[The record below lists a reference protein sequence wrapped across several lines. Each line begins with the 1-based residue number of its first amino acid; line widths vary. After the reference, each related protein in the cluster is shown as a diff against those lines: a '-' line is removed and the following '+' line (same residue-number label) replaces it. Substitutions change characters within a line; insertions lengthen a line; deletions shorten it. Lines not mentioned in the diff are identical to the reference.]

1 MRKTP
6 EHSQVF
12 ARKEASFAMKPIA
25 HNGLVAGSSPAGPT
39 NNIKDLA
46 QICGV
51 PSGLS
56 NLTAR
61 PIALAQVRKGGDP
74 HTRGRDWLHN
84 AQPRRMI
91 AAGPNR
97 HS

>member
-12 ARKEASFAMKPIA
+12 ARKRATFAMKPIA

-51 PSGLS
+51 LLGLL
-56 NLTAR
+56 NLVVGGSVGVHVR
-61 PIALAQVRKGGDP
+61 PR
-74 HTRGRDWLHN
+74 
-84 AQPRRMI
+84 
-91 AAGPNR
+91 
-97 HS
+97 